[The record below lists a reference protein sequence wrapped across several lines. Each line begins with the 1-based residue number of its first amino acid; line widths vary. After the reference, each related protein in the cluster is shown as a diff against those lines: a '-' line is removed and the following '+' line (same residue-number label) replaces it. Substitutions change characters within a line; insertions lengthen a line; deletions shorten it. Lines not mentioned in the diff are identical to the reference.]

1 MPQIPVMDLM
11 TRQIPTVVEDASLQD
26 VALALLEQD
35 AAEVYVVNRGGVLK
49 GVIPDYEVLK
59 AQLCGTANDSPITD
73 MVSRTPQTI
82 SPQAS
87 AIAIA
92 SLFRDGFRSALAVID
107 QHGRLIGQLKR
118 REIIWL
124 LNTMDGSQEPKSTPP
139 EPTDERHVPEPNFL
153 RKRRIL
159 GQQIA
164 KEAANDRIR

>member
-26 VALALLEQD
+26 VAIALLEQD
-35 AAEVYVVNRGGVLK
+35 ASEVYVVNRGGVLK

-59 AQLCGTANDSPITD
+59 AQLCGTAPDTSIAN

-82 SPQAS
+82 APQAS
-87 AIAIA
+87 AVAIA

-107 QHGRLIGQLKR
+107 HQGRLIGQLKR
-118 REIIWL
+118 REVIWL
-124 LNTMDGSQEPKSTPP
+124 LTIMEDSESTS
-139 EPTDERHVPEPNFL
+139 TDPVPASEENRVPEPNFL

-159 GQQIA
+159 AQQIA
-164 KEAANDRIR
+164 KEAAHQDLR